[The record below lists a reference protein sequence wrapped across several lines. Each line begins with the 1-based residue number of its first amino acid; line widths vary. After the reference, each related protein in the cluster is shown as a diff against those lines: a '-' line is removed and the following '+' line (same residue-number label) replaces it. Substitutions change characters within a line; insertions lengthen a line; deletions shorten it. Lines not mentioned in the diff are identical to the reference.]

1 MAANFKKV
9 EEQMVADVR
18 LMFELMESR
27 LKERTIN
34 LEIKQVKEEDLSVLE
49 QEFRQRKAQEIKRAE
64 EQVEEEI

>member
-18 LMFELMESR
+18 LMFELMESK

-34 LEIKQVKEEDLSVLE
+34 LEIKQVTH
-49 QEFRQRKAQEIKRAE
+49 
-64 EQVEEEI
+64 